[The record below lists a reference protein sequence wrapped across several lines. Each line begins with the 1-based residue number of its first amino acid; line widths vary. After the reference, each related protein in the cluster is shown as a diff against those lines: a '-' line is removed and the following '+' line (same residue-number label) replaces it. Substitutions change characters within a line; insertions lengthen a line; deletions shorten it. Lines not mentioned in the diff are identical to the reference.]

1 MAASGQLHKNGFR
14 YRIDDRAGDRS
25 LPGMRKARAVR
36 FIKRNCQHG
45 NEIVDK
51 ESGLNTVEYSV
62 AFLTEKGK
70 TQDYRPYQPG
80 SAIALEEEGTWQVLF
95 RLRDQ
100 VGNERKVTSQTIVI
114 DRTDPVVSGVKE

>member
-1 MAASGQLHKNGFR
+1 MKLTGDAKSAGG
-14 YRIDDRAGDRS
+14 RIY
-25 LPGMRKARAVR
+25 
-36 FIKRNCQHG
+36 KRNCQLMG
-45 NEIVDK
+45 TEIVDK

-100 VGNERKVTSQTIVI
+100 VGNERKLHRLSLSTGQILSF
-114 DRTDPVVSGVKE
+114 RCRE